1 MRKVLLATTA
11 LVAMSVTTAQ
21 ADVSIGGSASFEIN
35 DTASSQAYTT
45 DGAINIKG
53 ASTTDSGL
61 TLTALSQLKFEG
73 GSVNDS
79 YIDIAGSFGS
89 LRMGNTDDALDR
101 MDGALPHNWDME
113 GNLALQAN
121 VGGDQT
127 EENISFIS
135 PSISGVTVYG
145 SATANG
151 DTNGM
156 GITYKNGPINVVYQS
171 GRVDG
176 TKTPRADETMVG
188 ASFTAGAFTV
198 GAGHNTAELDA
209 GGKTKTNEVGVMY
222 TMGDITLVGLQSKAG
237 AAKYNSVGISYS
249 IAPGFS
255 FSAESAELTGA
266 GANSDSETYMGLHVS
281 F

>member
-11 LVAMSVTTAQ
+11 LVAMSVTAAH
-21 ADVSIGGSASFEIN
+21 ADISIGGSASFEVN
-35 DTASSQAYTT
+35 DSTSAQNYST
-45 DGAINIKG
+45 DGSIVFTSKN
-53 ASTTDSGL
+53 TTDSGL
-61 TLTALSQLKFEG
+61 TLTAAHDMKFEG
-73 GSVNDS
+73 GVNDS
-79 YIDIAGSFGS
+79 YIDISGSFGS

-135 PSISGVTVYG
+135 PSMSGVTVYG

-156 GITYKNGPINVVYQS
+156 GITYKNGPVNLVYQS

-266 GANSDSETYMGLHVS
+266 GADSDSETYMGLHVS

>member
-53 ASTTDSGL
+53 SSTTDSGL

-156 GITYKNGPINVVYQS
+156 GITYKNGPINLVYQA

-176 TKTPRADETMVG
+176 TKTARADETMVG

-198 GAGHNTAELDA
+198 GAGHNTAELAA
-209 GGKTKTNEVGVMY
+209 GGKVKTNEVGVQY
-222 TMGDITLVGLQSKAG
+222 TMGEITLVGLQSKAG
-237 AAKYNSVGISYS
+237 AKKYNSVGISYS

-266 GANSDSETYMGLHVS
+266 GDDSDSETYMGLHVS

>member
-11 LVAMSVTTAQ
+11 LVAMSVSAAQ

-35 DTASSQAYTT
+35 DSSSSQAYSS
-45 DGAINIKG
+45 DGSINIKG
-53 ASTTDSGL
+53 TSTTDSGL

-79 YIDIAGSFGS
+79 YIDIAGDFGS

-127 EENISFIS
+127 NPNISYIS
-135 PSISGVTVYG
+135 PKMSGVSVYG
-145 SATANG
+145 SSTANG
-151 DTNGM
+151 DTNGL
-156 GITYKNGPINVVYQS
+156 GITYSNGPINLVYQA
-171 GRVDG
+171 GRVQG
-176 TKTPRADETMVG
+176 GADETMVG
-188 ASFTAGAFTV
+188 ASFTMGALKV
-198 GAGHNTAELDA
+198 GAGHNTADTGSA
-209 GGKTKTNEVGVMY
+209 KTKTNEVGATY
-222 TMGDITLVGLQSKAG
+222 TMGDMTLVALQGKTSASKT
-237 AAKYNSVGISYS
+237 NSVGISYA
-249 IAPGFS
+249 IAPGLS
-255 FSAESAELTGA
+255 FSAESAEKTGTGA
-266 GANSDSETYMGLHVS
+266 NTETYMGLHVA